1 MLVLAG
7 VPSASVNRL
16 QQAAR
21 HRFSFTVVRT
31 WEAAVDAILREPLE
45 MAVLDPGLTGKP
57 RAPEIERI
65 RVLFPSL
72 PLILYTRMQPDIAPV
87 LLRVGKAGVNRV
99 VIANYDDH
107 PTQLSETLAHEAAR
121 SVSQRLISWIENL
134 LGQYPGELRWAI
146 ETMIREPAS
155 VQSVQQLA
163 SRARMDRRTCLR
175 WFARAQLPPPSV
187 MLMVLR
193 VVYAHSLLQD
203 PGYTVEDVSAKL
215 GYAQTRTFAQN
226 VREVF
231 GKTPGELRVSVTI
244 DDALAIVRQRYFSR
258 ARDALAE
265 AS

>member
-1 MLVLAG
+1 MLVLAA
-7 VPSASVNRL
+7 VPPGSLNRL

-21 HRFSFTVVRT
+21 HRFTFSAVGT

-45 MAVLDPGLTGKP
+45 MAVLDPGLSGEP

-107 PTQLSETLAHEAAR
+107 PAQLGDTLADEAAHA
-121 SVSQRLISWIENL
+121 VSHRLISWIDDL

-155 VQSVQQLA
+155 VQTVHQLA
-163 SRARMDRRTCLR
+163 ARARMDRRTCLR
-175 WFARAQLPPPSV
+175 WFARAELPPPSV

-203 PGYTVEDVSAKL
+203 PGYTVENVATKL

-226 VREVF
+226 VREVL
-231 GKTPGELRVSVTI
+231 GKTPGEMRVSLTI
-244 DDALAIVRQRYFSR
+244 DQVLSNVRERYFAR
-258 ARDALAE
+258 AVDALAE